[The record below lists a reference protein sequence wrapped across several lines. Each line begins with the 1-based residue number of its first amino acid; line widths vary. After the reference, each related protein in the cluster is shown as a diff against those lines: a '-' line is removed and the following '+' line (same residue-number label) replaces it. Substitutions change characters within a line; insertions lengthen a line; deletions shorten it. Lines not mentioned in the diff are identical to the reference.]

1 MAYAVREISR
11 LDAAGILQVRTLL
24 AGEGLTL
31 DAHLDY
37 TCGLFDE
44 TDTLLATGSC
54 FASTLRC
61 FAVAKDHQGEG
72 LLNEIVTHL
81 MEVQA
86 VRGNYHLFVYTKPQ
100 SVRFF
105 ESLGFSE
112 IARLDGTLVFM
123 ENRKRGFACFCEA
136 LSRTRRPG
144 ASAAI
149 VMNANPFTLGHRYLV
164 EQAARRYET
173 VHLFVLSE
181 DRSFFPTDV
190 RLRLVRLGVREF
202 PNVLVHETKDYLI
215 SAATFPGYFLKGSDA
230 AVKAGARLDAALFV
244 KIAASLGVLARFV
257 GEEPTSRVTRLYNE
271 ILERELTKAGLDVIR
286 LPRFCIKGQ
295 PVSAS
300 AVRQMIH
307 DGNLDAA
314 RELVPPPTWEYLV
327 SEEAKPVLETI
338 RKAGE
343 VRHF

>member
-11 LDAAGILQVRTLL
+11 LDTAEALQVRTLL

-61 FAVAKDHQGEG
+61 FAVAKEHRGEG
-72 LLNEIVTHL
+72 LLNEVVTHL
-81 MEVQA
+81 LEVQA
-86 VRGNYHLFVYTKPQ
+86 ARGNFHLFVYTKPQ

-105 ESLGFSE
+105 ESLGFTG
-112 IARLDGTLVFM
+112 IARLDGTLVFL
-123 ENRKRGFACFCEA
+123 ENRKRGFASFCEE

-164 EQAARRYET
+164 EQAARRYEA

-181 DRSFFPTDV
+181 DRSFFPADV

-202 PNVLVHETKDYLI
+202 PNVQVYETKEYLI

-230 AVKAGARLDAALFV
+230 AARAGARLDAALFV
-244 KIAASLGVLARFV
+244 KIAAALGVSARFV
-257 GEEPTSRVTRLYNE
+257 GEEPTSRATRLYNE
-271 ILERELTKAGLDVIR
+271 ILQQELTKAGLDVIL
-286 LPRFCIKGQ
+286 LPRLCLNGQ

-307 DGNLDAA
+307 DGDLDTV
-314 RELVPPPTWEYLV
+314 RELVPPSTWEYLQS
-327 SEEAKPVLETI
+327 SEAQPVLEAI